1 MTEQQKSAIIKLRKM
16 GTAFSYI
23 FQTSFFQKFVFPLH
37 FPYAFDI
44 MTVLSPKKE
53 EQRMKEYEENKA
65 QNEEEDEMVN
75 VVTLNDEDGNEQDF
89 EYIDSVEY
97 EGKEYGFFLPMEED
111 ASELVILQIEPSEE
125 NEDEE
130 VFIGIDDEELL
141 KKVFAIFKEKY
152 QDEFDFEEE

>member
-1 MTEQQKSAIIKLRKM
+1 
-16 GTAFSYI
+16 
-23 FQTSFFQKFVFPLH
+23 
-37 FPYAFDI
+37 
-44 MTVLSPKKE
+44 
-53 EQRMKEYEENKA
+53 MKEYEENKA

-152 QDEFDFEEE
+152 QDEFDFEEEEEESEHLAPCCAELHTAGRSVFLSEVR

>member
-1 MTEQQKSAIIKLRKM
+1 
-16 GTAFSYI
+16 
-23 FQTSFFQKFVFPLH
+23 
-37 FPYAFDI
+37 
-44 MTVLSPKKE
+44 
-53 EQRMKEYEENKA
+53 MKEYEENKA

-152 QDEFDFEEE
+152 QDEFDFEEEE